1 MVKLAIEMGTSLT
14 KIYRVGEGAVLSE
27 ATALSISRETKEIRA
42 YGDEAKR
49 LLGKTAELTDI
60 VFPVWEGEIRDERY
74 AGILLEYFVKKV
86 VPRRPVTGIEVLF
99 CVPCACSLEERRKYY
114 RVAKA
119 AGISRVNFAE
129 TPYLAAI
136 GQDFPLSESN
146 PVFAMDV
153 GAGKTSLAVLSLDG
167 IIAGLTMCVGGN
179 NMDSRIIDQI
189 VDVFN
194 LKIGLLTAE
203 KLKSTVG
210 SLYQDD
216 NQSMPVNGQDN
227 GTGRPRT
234 VTISSQEILYPIRF
248 FVDKILEYADLL
260 LRKLPAEVSATMSRN
275 GIYLSGGVCALAGFA
290 DHISE
295 NLHMEVHCRN
305 DVETAVIL
313 GGGRVIAS
321 PALMRKVCMP
331 S

>member
-1 MVKLAIEMGTSLT
+1 M
-14 KIYRVGEGAVLSE
+14 
-27 ATALSISRETKEIRA
+27 
-42 YGDEAKR
+42 
-49 LLGKTAELTDI
+49 
-60 VFPVWEGEIRDERY
+60 
-74 AGILLEYFVKKV
+74 
-86 VPRRPVTGIEVLF
+86 
-99 CVPCACSLEERRKYY
+99 
-114 RVAKA
+114 
-119 AGISRVNFAE
+119 
-129 TPYLAAI
+129 
-136 GQDFPLSESN
+136 PL
-146 PVFAMDV
+146 M
-153 GAGKTSLAVLSLDG
+153 
-167 IIAGLTMCVGGN
+167 
-179 NMDSRIIDQI
+179 
-189 VDVFN
+189 
-194 LKIGLLTAE
+194 
-203 KLKSTVG
+203 KSTVG